1 MIEGMYYSYDNTFWS
16 LVDAQDGRDEIREL
30 VERCRNPD
38 HWGGVPFEAVP
49 AETRLQD
56 PSFRSYL
63 SEMTVLYGR
72 KLVRDGKS
80 VCYPWS
86 AQLHT
91 GLSIAD
97 LLQWSEN
104 AIADELARDRAPSVF
119 DDTSRGERVEV
130 IRGARILGEVRTLMQ
145 DLRALDF
152 DVWIVSA
159 SNRWTIESFGK
170 RFGVT
175 ADRVIGNALE
185 VDANGV
191 LGPALIPPSL
201 FRHGKVEAIARDIGT
216 MPSLVFG
223 DSVTDYEM
231 MAQATELAV

>member
-1 MIEGMYYSYDNTFWS
+1 M
-16 LVDAQDGRDEIREL
+16 
-30 VERCRNPD
+30 
-38 HWGGVPFEAVP
+38 
-49 AETRLQD
+49 
-56 PSFRSYL
+56 
-63 SEMTVLYGR
+63 
-72 KLVRDGKS
+72 
-80 VCYPWS
+80 
-86 AQLHT
+86 
-91 GLSIAD
+91 
-97 LLQWSEN
+97 
-104 AIADELARDRAPSVF
+104 
-119 DDTSRGERVEV
+119 

-152 DVWIVSA
+152 DVLIESA

-185 VDANGV
+185 VDTNGV

-231 MAQATELAV
+231 MVQATELAVLIDSGDSFMLEEARRRGWAIQPQGELTSLRH